1 MLLYNFLSIAWP
13 NLYDEARKIS
23 EEWFIYSFTFS
34 YLRANPSEG
43 FEQDYDWHKGASVA
57 KAAKGQVL
65 YYLDMCSTFF
75 FFKL

>member
-1 MLLYNFLSIAWP
+1 M
-13 NLYDEARKIS
+13 
-23 EEWFIYSFTFS
+23 
-34 YLRANPSEG
+34 RANPSEG